1 MTRLRDYAFI
11 VTNDDR
17 CKYAHGHGARRDSWS
32 DRLRAFL
39 VLFLIWFSLAKGKVT
54 WSEITDAGVFTVAAQ
69 VAFSL
74 VVICVVTLL
83 MFAGTVQADAG
94 LPILAGLAGVIV
106 GKSRTATTV
115 VAGTT
120 GTTGQQ
126 GGAGTPGQQG
136 GGGVGDPTNSKRG
149 PAEHQNAIEQAEPA

>member
-1 MTRLRDYAFI
+1 MIGATTLTDTELGAVVGLTAF
-11 VTNDDR
+11 
-17 CKYAHGHGARRDSWS
+17 A
-32 DRLRAFL
+32 LFL

-54 WSEITDAGVFTVAAQ
+54 WGEITDAGIFTVAAQ

-106 GKSRTATTV
+106 GKSRS
-115 VAGTT
+115 AGT
-120 GTTGQQ
+120 
-126 GGAGTPGQQG
+126 AAAAG
-136 GGGVGDPTNSKRG
+136 GGGTAGQ
-149 PAEHQNAIEQAEPA
+149 PAGGTADQPGGGTADQPEAGQPVATASGKDFSI

>member
-1 MTRLRDYAFI
+1 MMIAASTLTDTELGAI
-11 VTNDDR
+11 VGLT
-17 CKYAHGHGARRDSWS
+17 ALA
-32 DRLRAFL
+32 LFL

-126 GGAGTPGQQG
+126 GG
-136 GGGVGDPTNSKRG
+136 GGVGETG
-149 PAEHQNAIEQAEPA
+149 ELTTAQGA

>member
-1 MTRLRDYAFI
+1 MRSLSQMMIAASTLTDTELGAIVGLTAF
-11 VTNDDR
+11 
-17 CKYAHGHGARRDSWS
+17 A
-32 DRLRAFL
+32 LFL

-120 GTTGQQ
+120 GTPGQQGGAGTPGQQ

-136 GGGVGDPTNSKRG
+136 GGGVGETG
-149 PAEHQNAIEQAEPA
+149 ELTTAQGA